1 MTNTNKKGTEDFFT
15 YLNAI
20 FYKRKL
26 TYNKKLCSTYLL
38 SMWLS
43 HDPEL
48 INLVNKLNPLQF
60 LLRHDIIYQYYF
72 EKVPKGRRFIRW
84 TKKEKESKKRRK
96 EIEELAK
103 ELNVSKIEAS
113 QILLVMERVNAN

>member
-1 MTNTNKKGTEDFFT
+1 MTNKKGTEDFFT
-15 YLNAI
+15 YMNAI
-20 FYKRKL
+20 FYKRPIPYK
-26 TYNKKLCSTYLL
+26 KKLCPTYLL

-60 LLRHDIIYQYYF
+60 LLKDDIIYQYYF

-84 TKKEKESKKRRK
+84 TKKEKETKKRRK
-96 EIEELAK
+96 KIEELAK

-113 QILLVMERVNAN
+113 QILNVTERINAD

>member
-1 MTNTNKKGTEDFFT
+1 
-15 YLNAI
+15 
-20 FYKRKL
+20 
-26 TYNKKLCSTYLL
+26 
-38 SMWLS
+38 MWLS

-48 INLVNKLNPLQF
+48 IDIVNKLNPLQF
-60 LLRHDIIYQYYF
+60 LLKDDIIYQYYF

-84 TKKEKESKKRRK
+84 TKKEKETKKRRK

-113 QILLVMERVNAN
+113 QILNVTERINAG

>member
-1 MTNTNKKGTEDFFT
+1 MKNKKGTEDFFT

-26 TYNKKLCSTYLL
+26 KYNKKLCSTYLL

-60 LLRHDIIYQYYF
+60 LLKDDIIYQYYF

-113 QILLVMERVNAN
+113 QILNVTERINED

>member
-1 MTNTNKKGTEDFFT
+1 
-15 YLNAI
+15 
-20 FYKRKL
+20 
-26 TYNKKLCSTYLL
+26 
-38 SMWLS
+38 MWLS

-72 EKVPKGRRFIRW
+72 EKVPKGKRFIRW
-84 TKKEKESKKRRK
+84 TKKEKENKARRK

-103 ELNVSKIEAS
+103 ELNVSKIEAG
-113 QILLVMERVNAN
+113 QILSVKERLCV